1 MLVLIG
7 VFERPV
13 ESYTQ
18 LFREHNAYLGKSV
31 FKSLV
36 SGFEGVAL
44 VLQLFDYFISVKR
57 FFCFGRLFN
66 WFHSKYEL
74 LD

>member
-1 MLVLIG
+1 MLVLVG

-18 LFREHNAYLGKSV
+18 LFREQNAYLGKSV

-36 SGFEGVAL
+36 SSFERVAL
-44 VLQLFDYFISVKR
+44 VLQLFDYFFSVKLLC
-57 FFCFGRLFN
+57 CFGRLFS

-74 LD
+74 LA